1 MLINLQSIIVDQ
13 PISGLSGVSFNKCTT
28 LADVLAMLAAGGGGL
43 GPQGD
48 PGPAGPIGATGA
60 PGPAGVSVIGAA
72 LVDVSGATHLVLTL
86 SDGSTL
92 DAGAI
97 PCCTE
102 TAPVAANQRCYAYG
116 YGIWGG
122 VANKWLDNS
131 AFTSEAPTPF
141 FPAALTVVGG
151 YLKLVGSPSAQPL
164 TLPSPTSLTLSG
176 PALLVDKFV
185 GIGLGLAALDQ
196 LINSIPEFATYG
208 ITFHAGRNP
217 YWAVDYN
224 TMVVED
230 LGLVFRDS
238 SNGGARSTDYVLRV
252 GGPEGSPGAGDAFLP
267 PTTQAEA
274 EDPSN
279 SIYDL
284 NNLYQSETVCITL

>member
-72 LVDVSGATHLVLTL
+72 LVDVAGVTHLVLTL

-151 YLKLVGSPSAQPL
+151 YLKLVGQAAQPL

-208 ITFHAGRNP
+208 ITFHAGRSP
-217 YWAVDYN
+217 YWAIDWN
-224 TMVVED
+224 TTVVED
-230 LGLVFRDS
+230 LGFVFRDS
-238 SNGGARSTDYVLRV
+238 SNGGARSTDYLLRV
-252 GGPEGSPGAGDAFLP
+252 GAAGTGDAFLP

-274 EDPSN
+274 EDPTN
-279 SIYDL
+279 AIYDFG
-284 NNLYQSETVCITL
+284 NLYTSETTCISL